1 MEFLQSLKYLFIK
14 SILET
19 TANACVTQALFW
31 RFVLPK
37 LLCHSDSSPCPLAHA
52 LDLIGDRWTL
62 LIVRDLMFRNLHEYK
77 DLLNSFEGISTNI
90 LADRLRRLVQAGLIK
105 SVAHPESKTRKLYY
119 LTPSGKS
126 LIHVMIEIVKWS
138 DEHVGTA
145 KIPPDVAGQLE
156 GNRDEFVRKVLEKL
170 ERWEAE
176 HLA

>member
-1 MEFLQSLKYLFIK
+1 M
-14 SILET
+14 
-19 TANACVTQALFW
+19 QAIFR

-62 LIVRDLMFRNLHEYK
+62 LIVRDLMLRNLHEYK

-90 LADRLRRLVQAGLIK
+90 LADRLRRLVQAGLVK

-119 LTPSGKS
+119 LTQAGKS

-138 DEHVGTA
+138 GEYVGTA
-145 KIPPDVAGQLE
+145 RVPAEIAGKLQQ
-156 GNRDEFVRKVLEKL
+156 NRDEFVRIVLDKL
-170 ERWEAE
+170 DRWEAE